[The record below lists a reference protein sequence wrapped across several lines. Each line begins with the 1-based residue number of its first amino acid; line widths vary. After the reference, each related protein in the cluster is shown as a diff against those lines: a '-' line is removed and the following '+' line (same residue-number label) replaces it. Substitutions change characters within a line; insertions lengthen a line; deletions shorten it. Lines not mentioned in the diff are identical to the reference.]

1 MAPAWTI
8 TYPDDLPISQRRD
21 ELVDVLTHNQ
31 VVIVAGE
38 TGSGKSTQLPK
49 LCLEAG
55 RGSAGMI
62 AHTQP
67 RRVAARTIAARVASE
82 LGVDLG
88 AEVGF
93 SVRFDDQVGE
103 RTVIRSMTDGIMLA
117 ELGRD
122 PDLSRYDTVIVDEAH
137 ERSLNVDVLLGY
149 LAQLLPRRPDLHVVV
164 TSATID
170 TDRFAAHFARDG
182 VPAPVVV
189 VEGRTYPVEVRYRPP
204 DDGADPV
211 TAVLDAVDEA
221 MAAVDGDVLVF
232 CSGEREI
239 HDIADALRG
248 RLRPG
253 VEVLAMYARLSSAEQ
268 QRVFA
273 AHDNRRVVLA
283 TNIAETSITV
293 PGVRSVV
300 DTGTVRISRYSKRLR
315 VQRLPIEPVSQASA
329 AQRAGRCGRV
339 APGVCIRLYSEQDF
353 AERPAF
359 TEPEIQRTNLAS
371 VVLLM
376 ASLGLGDVRKF
387 PFVDPP
393 DTSTISGAVDTL
405 TELGAVRNG
414 DGPVRLTRLG
424 RHLARLPIDPRL
436 GRMILDA
443 DRHGCVREVLV
454 IASAL
459 SIQDVRERPRDATE
473 AAAAAHRRFDVPG
486 SDLMSVVALW
496 DYLEAQRRELSGNAF
511 RRMCRDEYLNWLRV
525 REWRD
530 LYTQLR
536 RVAGTLGVR
545 PGADSGHPDRVH
557 ECVLAGLLGNIGHR
571 DDDGR
576 TYAGVR
582 GSRFEIA
589 RGSVL
594 SRRGPRWVMA
604 AELVETDRLR
614 ARRCAT
620 IRPEWVER
628 LAGDLAR
635 RSYGEPEWDSE
646 QGRAVTT
653 ESVTFRGLTLVSGRR
668 VSLERVDPVAA
679 RQVLIVEALV
689 RGHLDDRAR
698 DRLGFIAHNDAVID
712 ELIELGE
719 RRRRDL
725 TPSEPALVEFWSAR
739 LPASITSQR
748 ALERWWRDIAD
759 DDPSVA
765 YLDTDLAVAAALRE
779 GAADLPGLWH
789 DIDGSAYDITYLHDP
804 DSPLDG
810 VTVHVP
816 LARVNAF
823 TGAHLDWSVPAHRPE
838 MARVLFRTL
847 PKALR
852 TRLIPANDTID
863 AALNVLGQPN
873 GTPFVAAFAQ
883 ALSEVSTTRVR
894 PDDMDPSALPVGLR
908 VHVVVSDD
916 HGEVHAVGDD
926 WAVVRDIARPAARQV
941 LAAAA
946 PLRERTGITTWDVGD
961 LPEVI
966 EWSDSTGTMRAHPTL
981 LDRGESVSLRL
992 VTDPALQRRL
1002 MHDGVIR
1009 LVLLTTGQRRREVLR
1024 RLGDADHLALS
1035 LVGTGP
1041 DALLDDVATATVAR
1055 FIDEDG
1061 LVFTAN
1067 AFEALCDRM
1076 RTEGAQ
1082 IAVDIVDSAM
1092 HIVHVAADVHRR
1104 LEALRAPAAAT
1115 TVADASSHLSRL
1127 VGPGFVARAG
1137 SRRLGDVHRYVRG
1150 VDYRLDQLGGRLER
1164 DRSRIAEVTPLEE
1177 RYAKLRARARTDDS
1191 ITVDLDEVGW
1201 LLEEL
1206 RMSLFAQPVG
1216 VNAQV
1221 STSRIRRLLG

>member
-8 TYPDDLPISQRRD
+8 TYPDELPISARRD
-21 ELVDVLTHNQ
+21 EIVALLQAHQ
-31 VVIVAGE
+31 VVVVAGE

-49 LCLEAG
+49 MCVEAG
-55 RGSAGMI
+55 RGTAGMI

-67 RRVAARTIAARVASE
+67 RRVAARSIAARVAE
-82 LGVDLG
+82 EMAVDLG

-93 SVRFDDQVGE
+93 SVRFDDRIDE

-122 PDLSRYDTVIVDEAH
+122 PELSRYDTVIIDEAH

-149 LAQLLPRRPDLHVVV
+149 LAQLLPRRPDLHVVI

-170 TDRFAAHFARDG
+170 TDRFAQHFAG
-182 VPAPVVV
+182 PSGPAPVVV

-204 DDGADPV
+204 GEDTDPV
-211 TAVLDAVDEA
+211 TAVLDGVDEA

-253 VEVLAMYARLSSAEQ
+253 VEVLPMYARLSTAEQ

-273 AHDNRRVVLA
+273 PHQGRRVVLA

-300 DTGTVRISRYSKRLR
+300 DTGTVRLSRYSKRLR

-339 APGVCIRLYSEQDF
+339 APGVCIRLYSEEDF
-353 AERPAF
+353 AARPAF
-359 TEPEIQRTNLAS
+359 TEPEIQRTNLSS

-376 ASLGLGDVRKF
+376 ASLGLGDVATF

-393 DTSTISGAVDTL
+393 DMSTITGAVDTL
-405 TELGAVRNG
+405 VELGAVRDA

-424 RHLARLPIDPRL
+424 RRLARLPIDPRL

-459 SIQDVRERPRDATE
+459 SIQDVRERPRDAID
-473 AAAAAHRRFDVPG
+473 AATAAHRRFDVPG
-486 SDLMSVVALW
+486 SDLLSIVALW
-496 DYLEAQRRELSGNAF
+496 DHLEEQRRALSGNAF

-530 LYTQLR
+530 LYSQLR
-536 RVAGTLGVR
+536 RVAGSLGVR
-545 PGADSGHPDRVH
+545 PGTDSGHPDRVH
-557 ECVLAGLLGNIGHR
+557 ECVLAGLLSNIGHR
-571 DDDGR
+571 HHDGR
-576 TYAGVR
+576 SYNGVR
-582 GSRFEIA
+582 GSRFDIA

-635 RSYGEPEWDSE
+635 RSYGDPEWDSD
-646 QGRAVTT
+646 QGRATTT
-653 ESVTFRGLTLVSGRR
+653 ETVTFRGLTVVSGRR
-668 VSLERVDPVAA
+668 VALERIDPVAA
-679 RQVLIVEALV
+679 RHVLIVEALV
-689 RGHLDDRAR
+689 RGHLDDRVQN
-698 DRLGFIAHNDAVID
+698 RLGFIAHNRSVMA
-712 ELIELGE
+712 ELVELGE
-719 RRRRDL
+719 RRRRDFV
-725 TPSEPALVEFWSAR
+725 PSETELVAFWSAR
-739 LPASITSQR
+739 LPESVTSVR
-748 ALERWWRDIAD
+748 ALEKWWRGIAD
-759 DDPSVA
+759 REPSRAHLNDDPSIA
-765 YLDTDLAVAAALRE
+765 ERLRAAAD
-779 GAADLPGLWH
+779 DLPLVWR
-789 DIDGSAYDITYLHDP
+789 DVDGTEYDITYLHDT

-810 VTVHVP
+810 ATVHVP

-823 TGAHLDWSVPAHRPE
+823 SGSRLDWSVPAHRGD

-852 TRLIPANDTID
+852 TRLIPANETID
-863 AALNVLGQPN
+863 AALAALGEPTEQ
-873 GTPFVAAFAQ
+873 PFVAAFAD
-883 ALSEVSTTRVR
+883 ALTAVSTTRIR
-894 PDDMDPSALPVGLR
+894 ADDMDPAALPVGLR
-908 VHVVVSDD
+908 VHIVVSDD
-916 HGEVHAVGDD
+916 NGDVHAVGDD
-926 WAVVRDIARPAARQV
+926 WALVRDQSRPAARQV

-946 PLRERTGITTWDVGD
+946 PIAERSGITTWDIGD
-961 LPEVI
+961 LPEVV
-966 EWSDSTGTMRAHPTL
+966 EWSDVSGMMRAHPTL
-981 LDRGESVSLRL
+981 LDRGDSVSLRL

-1009 LVLLTTGQRRREVLR
+1009 LVLLTVGSGRRDLRRRLS
-1024 RLGDADHLALS
+1024 DADHLALS

-1041 DALLDDVATATVAR
+1041 EALLDDVATATVAR
-1055 FIDEDG
+1055 FITEDG
-1061 LVFTAN
+1061 LAFTAH
-1067 AFEALCDRM
+1067 AFDDLCARM
-1076 RTEGAQ
+1076 RTEGRS
-1082 IAVDIVDSAM
+1082 ITIDIVDAAL
-1092 HIVHVAADVHRR
+1092 HIVHAAAAVHRR
-1104 LEALRAPAAAT
+1104 LETLRAPAAAV
-1115 TVADASSHLSRL
+1115 TVADASDHLSRL
-1127 VGPGFVARAG
+1127 VGAGFVARAG
-1137 SRRLGDVHRYVRG
+1137 SYRLGDVHRYVRG
-1150 VDYRLDQLGGRLER
+1150 VDYRLDQLAGHVDR
-1164 DRSRIAEVTPLEE
+1164 DRARLAEVAPLEQRLVE
-1177 RYAKLRARARTDDS
+1177 LRSRARTDDS
-1191 ITVDLDEVGW
+1191 ITIDLDEVSW

-1206 RMSLFAQPVG
+1206 RMSLFAQPLG

-1221 STSRIRRLLG
+1221 SVARLRRLLG